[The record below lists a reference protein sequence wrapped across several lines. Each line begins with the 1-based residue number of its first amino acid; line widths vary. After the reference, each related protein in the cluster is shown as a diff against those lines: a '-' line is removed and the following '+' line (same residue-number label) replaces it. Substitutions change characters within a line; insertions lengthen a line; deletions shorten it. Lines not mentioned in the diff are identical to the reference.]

1 MASPLDKFTRTER
14 LYIPL
19 PSQGMFY
26 DDSVVE
32 FTSNKEVGIMPM
44 TALDE
49 ISMNTPDA
57 LFNSEGI
64 KKAIESC
71 VPAVKDSTALV
82 SQDFDAILLGI
93 RHVSHG
99 DDFEFTSKCPKCE
112 HENTFV
118 ASIKHMLETM
128 TLMTG
133 PYVVELNKELK
144 VFVKP
149 HTFKYVT
156 HMALEAYETAKLL
169 QQMQS
174 NIEGDLDDKLIEKLK
189 TDYHKSIEKLAALSV
204 EGIIDGI
211 DHVEV
216 NGTRVESDADIYGW
230 LIDVD
235 RKTIQILT
243 DKINNIEGGIE
254 KKLQATCEECKH
266 EWDQQIEYN
275 PTNFFG

>member
-1 MASPLDKFTRTER
+1 
-14 LYIPL
+14 
-19 PSQGMFY
+19 
-26 DDSVVE
+26 
-32 FTSNKEVGIMPM
+32 
-44 TALDE
+44 
-49 ISMNTPDA
+49 
-57 LFNSEGI
+57 
-64 KKAIESC
+64 
-71 VPAVKDSTALV
+71 
-82 SQDFDAILLGI
+82 
-93 RHVSHG
+93 
-99 DDFEFTSKCPKCE
+99 
-112 HENTFV
+112 
-118 ASIKHMLETM
+118 
-128 TLMTG
+128 
-133 PYVVELNKELK
+133 
-144 VFVKP
+144 
-149 HTFKYVT
+149 
-156 HMALEAYETAKLL
+156 
-169 QQMQS
+169 MQS
-174 NIEGDLDDKLIEKLK
+174 NIEGDFDDKLIEKLK